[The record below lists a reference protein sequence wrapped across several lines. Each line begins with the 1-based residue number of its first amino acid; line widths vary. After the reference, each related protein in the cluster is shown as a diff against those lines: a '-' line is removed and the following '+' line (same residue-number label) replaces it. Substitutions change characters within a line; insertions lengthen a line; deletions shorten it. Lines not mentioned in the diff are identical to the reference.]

1 MIVIA
6 SVVASVDGKNAEY
19 GHTIEG
25 ESGNV
30 DVQHVKDGNKG
41 GIEGWERGYG
51 KLSLLEPKD
60 GGLA

>member
-1 MIVIA
+1 VIVIA
-6 SVVASVDGKNAEY
+6 SVVASVDGKTAEY

-30 DVQHVKDGNKG
+30 NVQHVKDGNKDE
-41 GIEGWERGYG
+41 IEGWERGYG
-51 KLSLLEPKD
+51 KLSSLEPKD

>member
-6 SVVASVDGKNAEY
+6 SVVAFVDGKGAGC
-19 GHTIEG
+19 GHKIEG
-25 ESGNV
+25 EDGNV

-41 GIEGWERGYG
+41 GIEGWGRYYG
-51 KLSLLEPKD
+51 KPTWSGRKN

>member
-6 SVVASVDGKNAEY
+6 SVVAVADGKGAGC

-30 DVQHVKDGNKG
+30 DVQHVRDGNKG
-41 GIEGWERGYG
+41 GIEGWEKGCG
-51 KLSLLEPKD
+51 KPSW
-60 GGLA
+60 

>member
-1 MIVIA
+1 VIVIA
-6 SVVASVDGKNAEY
+6 SVVAVADGKGAGC

-30 DVQHVKDGNKG
+30 DVQHVRDGNKG
-41 GIEGWERGYG
+41 GIEGWEKSCG
-51 KLSLLEPKD
+51 KPSWSGRKN